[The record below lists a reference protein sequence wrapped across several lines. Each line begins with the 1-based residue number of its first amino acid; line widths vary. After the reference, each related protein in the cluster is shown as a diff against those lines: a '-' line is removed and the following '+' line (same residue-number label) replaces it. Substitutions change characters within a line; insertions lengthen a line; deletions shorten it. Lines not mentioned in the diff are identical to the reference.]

1 MWLRYN
7 PQVILVTVFEV
18 ELSLSSSIIY
28 NKVNGKGYFV
38 GALPPT
44 VLYRFF

>member
-7 PQVILVTVFEV
+7 PQIILVTFFEV